1 MNTYRKNA
9 IIAGVLYIIG
19 TVAGI
24 LSLVLSAT
32 CPRCPGRCL
41 PALLPMPTR

>member
-1 MNTYRKNA
+1 MNTYRTNA

-24 LSLVLSAT
+24 LSLVLSRLSAM
-32 CPRCPGRCL
+32 PRTRL
-41 PALLPMPTR
+41 PALPPMPTR

>member
-1 MNTYRKNA
+1 MNTYRSNA

-24 LSLVLSAT
+24 LSLVLSAA
-32 CPRCPGRCL
+32 CPRCAGLAYQRCCKCQ
-41 PALLPMPTR
+41 TR

>member
-1 MNTYRKNA
+1 MNTYRKTA

-24 LSLVLSAT
+24 LSLALSHLSAL
-32 CPRCPGRCL
+32 PRTIWPGS
-41 PALLPMPTR
+41 LPMPTR

>member
-1 MNTYRKNA
+1 MKTYRSNA

-24 LSLVLSAT
+24 LSLVLSQ
-32 CPRCPGRCL
+32 PVRDVQNFL
-41 PALLPMPTR
+41 PALLQMPTR